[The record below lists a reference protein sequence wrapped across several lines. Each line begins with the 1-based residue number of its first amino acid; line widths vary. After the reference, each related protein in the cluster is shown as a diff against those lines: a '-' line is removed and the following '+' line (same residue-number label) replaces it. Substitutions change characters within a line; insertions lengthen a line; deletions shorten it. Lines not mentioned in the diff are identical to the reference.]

1 MNQASVRPS
10 NSASTR
16 CITSLVE
23 LLGADSYVC
32 AVSMAVPARSSQ
44 SPHDLSSCRHHRDLA
59 LWPALSRRGAPER
72 RPPGAKQSGAD
83 AQPSEMQPPQPQ
95 RLLCA
100 TASTLPFVPSC
111 LGIAF
116 VAAIPL
122 LGRFFNF
129 DQAQA
134 YGLAH
139 FDPAL
144 LNETGRNHLKRVSR
158 HQFIFLAWAIAGLT
172 FVVWISSS
180 SNP

>member
-1 MNQASVRPS
+1 MTYLLAGIIVIWLCGLLFVVGGHLNDVR
-10 NSASTR
+10 
-16 CITSLVE
+16 
-23 LLGADSYVC
+23 
-32 AVSMAVPARSSQ
+32 
-44 SPHDLSSCRHHRDLA
+44 LA
-59 LWPALSRRGAPER
+59 PNNLAP
-72 RPPGAKQSGAD
+72 D

-111 LGIAF
+111 LGLAF

-122 LGRFFNF
+122 LGRFFNL

-134 YGLAH
+134 YCHAH
-139 FDPAL
+139 VDPAL

-158 HQFIFLAWAIAGLT
+158 HQFFFLAWAIAGLT

-180 SNP
+180 GNP